1 MSVDYGLK
9 QIGIAIT
16 DILQITASPYGTIKS
31 LSLKKNALKILD
43 IAKNNDI
50 SIIVLGLPI
59 NMNGEEGEMAKTV
72 RRFIEEIKSISDI
85 EVATIDE
92 RLTTAQA
99 ERMLVDEFDIS
110 RKKRKKLKDKIA
122 AALILQR
129 YLDIKAVR

>member
-16 DILQITASPYGTIKS
+16 DILQITSSPYGTIKS

-50 SIIVLGLPI
+50 STIVLGLPI
-59 NMNGEEGEMAKTV
+59 NMNGAEGEMAKTV

-85 EVATIDE
+85 EVVTIDE

-110 RKKRKKLKDKIA
+110 RKKRKSLKDKIA

>member
-50 SIIVLGLPI
+50 STIVLGLPI

-85 EVATIDE
+85 EVVTIDE

-110 RKKRKKLKDKIA
+110 RKKRKTLKDKIA

-129 YLDIKAVR
+129 YLDIRAVR